1 MKKIVLLMVVALI
14 ATINV
19 QAQKTKPGIR
29 MEIAESERDRGEYSV
44 FTYQDQDGTF
54 GYYLSAGRVT
64 HILGL
69 LRDDIVDA
77 EFDSIKETC
86 IWLGATS
93 DEALAS
99 LDAIL
104 KLFDEDEDTT
114 VEFNGRAATGAEQL
128 GDPVLV
134 SCTVTKKTLGG
145 KRLMFV
151 FPHGKHQGK
160 AYLPKSVVKELRMQ
174 FKIDKKLHPKQHR

>member
-1 MKKIVLLMVVALI
+1 MFV
-14 ATINV
+14 ATIMV
-19 QAQKTKPGIR
+19 TLSLQAQQKEIPANIR
-29 MEIAESERDRGEYSV
+29 LEVFEVEKGNAKYEIFNYKDE
-44 FTYQDQDGTF
+44 DGTF